1 MKNRHLPFLPG
12 FISPSWSI
20 QYSRISISTFP
31 LKSRTLTYLIF
42 PILKTNKQKKTY
54 KQYNIQYIQ
63 CGNAVSSKAKHICHY
78 ISVRS
83 FTWNMLSF
91 LLLLLPLDADDT
103 FEVSPLFCFFDGF
116 SGVVC
121 FFLLA
126 WNTEFYI
133 VLKTITG
140 TLDAGGASKHGLTHR
155 GTCGPDAEHK
165 FQHDASVLTVKNWDV
180 RSK

>member
-1 MKNRHLPFLPG
+1 MRVSKVTFKSMKNRHLPFLPG

-42 PILKTNKQKKTY
+42 PILKKKKHNNIQTSK

-63 CGNAVSSKAKHICHY
+63 CGNAVSSKAKHLCHH

-83 FTWNMLSF
+83 FTWNILSF
-91 LLLLLPLDADDT
+91 LLLLLLLLEADDT

-126 WNTEFYI
+126 
-133 VLKTITG
+133 
-140 TLDAGGASKHGLTHR
+140 
-155 GTCGPDAEHK
+155 
-165 FQHDASVLTVKNWDV
+165 
-180 RSK
+180 